1 MENKEYL
8 YRIHNKI
15 KIVKIKKTISTS
27 IPIVSLFIISFLL
40 FDNKINEDLLFDN
53 YYDSFSVYEW
63 EIDQELSDI
72 EVYDYLIE
80 TTCIEDYDTI
90 ENEQLLEMSRATC
103 YICFNNE
110 VDICLQPCGHAFCS
124 ECCLNATINR
134 CPSCRALIRGRLN
147 LYL

>member
-8 YRIHNKI
+8 DRIYSKI

-27 IPIVSLFIISFLL
+27 IPIVALFIISFLL
-40 FDNKINEDLLFDN
+40 FDNEINEDLLFDN
-53 YYDSFSVYEW
+53 YYDSFSIYEW

-90 ENEQLLEMSRATC
+90 ENEQLLEW
-103 YICFNNE
+103 IE
-110 VDICLQPCGHAFCS
+110 K
-124 ECCLNATINR
+124 
-134 CPSCRALIRGRLN
+134 LN
-147 LYL
+147 LGDKNG